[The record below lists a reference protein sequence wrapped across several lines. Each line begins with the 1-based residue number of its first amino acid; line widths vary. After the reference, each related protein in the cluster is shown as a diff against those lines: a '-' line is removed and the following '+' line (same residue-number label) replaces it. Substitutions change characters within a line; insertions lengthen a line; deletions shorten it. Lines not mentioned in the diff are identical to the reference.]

1 MDEVYPGVYL
11 VDDNEEGG
19 GWRELSWFVDT
30 PAGGVLVN
38 PPAFKPPVAR
48 ALDQLGAVR
57 YLFVHDRQS
66 LGDVCKF
73 KERYRARIV
82 IHKADA
88 GALDKCKADD
98 RFDQD
103 FSLVQ
108 GVRVLV
114 GAGPTPG
121 ASLLYVMR
129 DRGYLF
135 PGDLMTLDGERDRPH
150 LRLREAADPRELR
163 RRLLHLRT
171 LHFSA
176 VLPAHSHHPTATHL
190 AAPSEALADALLR
203 GGFYPPS
210 A

>member
-11 VDDNEEGG
+11 VDENEEGG

-30 PAGGVLVN
+30 PTGGILVN
-38 PPAFKPPVAR
+38 PPDFEPPIAR
-48 ALDQLGAVR
+48 ALDQLGGVR
-57 YLFVHDRQS
+57 YLFVPDR
-66 LGDVCKF
+66 LNVGDVCKF

-82 IHKADA
+82 MHKADA
-88 GALDKCKADD
+88 GALNKCTADD
-98 RFDQD
+98 AFDRD
-103 FSLVQ
+103 FSVVQ

-135 PGDLMTLDGERDRPH
+135 AGDLVTIDGPRERPH
-150 LRLREAADPRELR
+150 VRLREAADPHELR
-163 RRLLHLRT
+163 RTLLHLRT
-171 LHFSA
+171 LHFGA
-176 VLPAHSHHPTATHL
+176 VLPAHTHHPTATHL
-190 AAPSEALADALLR
+190 AAQSEALADALLR
-203 GGFYPPS
+203 GGSYPPS